1 MNPPKIENPLFF
13 KLLKEKELIP
23 DGFISDL
30 LTELD
35 GNALDVLATLIQSGI
50 GTKRQLC
57 QLWCDSIGIAHVDL
71 EKSLFQSKVV
81 RKIPERFARQH
92 YAIPIYQMGDTV
104 TVATPIPD
112 NMALKKQIEQ
122 IISGPVNL
130 VFALPQDIEWAIEN
144 EYQTNSALYEFF
156 TKIAT
161 SRVFD
166 AENPISEKTFEKIA
180 GKESIN
186 QLHVSL
192 ILLGITENASEI
204 QIDPEQDV
212 ARVNFIISGQFHER
226 LQIEKN
232 VFRQLVKN
240 IQNMAKITETKDQSP
255 RYSRILFPTPG
266 KKFDIQFL
274 SLPSEFGEKIYL
286 KLMDRAALDRP
297 PRLPEGY
304 LSVRNLHLLRNHLPS
319 PKGMAIICG
328 PTPADYSPLAYA
340 VLRDI
345 RDNNNNNNNNNGQRI
360 MAVEDS
366 PFWLLKNVEQIQV
379 NPKANVSRKD
389 AVTSCLHLHPDV
401 LFVQNIKDIEITE
414 DLKEAA
420 ASEAFII
427 GGIMAED
434 AIDALYMTQKRLGSV
449 IHTIVHQQM
458 VRRLC
463 EHCKEKYPLSLEF
476 LSEIFVF
483 EGTPK
488 IFAYRAAGCSYC
500 RNTGY
505 QGCIPV
511 QEILVIDSDLREMIT
526 KGTSVSKIREQC
538 KKNGFRSREYDGIK
552 KVLQG
557 LTTFDEISLLR
568 SQPPSK

>member
-1 MNPPKIENPLFF
+1 M
-13 KLLKEKELIP
+13 
-23 DGFISDL
+23 
-30 LTELD
+30 
-35 GNALDVLATLIQSGI
+35 
-50 GTKRQLC
+50 
-57 QLWCDSIGIAHVDL
+57 DL

-112 NMALKKQIEQ
+112 NIGLKKQIEQ
-122 IISGPVNL
+122 IIGGPVNL

-240 IQNMAKITETKDQSP
+240 IQNMAKITEAKDQSP

-297 PRLPEGY
+297 PRLAVRGY

-319 PKGMAIICG
+319 PKAWRSSWSDPGGLQSM
-328 PTPADYSPLAYA
+328 AYA

-345 RDNNNNNNNNNGQRI
+345 CDNNNNNG
-360 MAVEDS
+360 
-366 PFWLLKNVEQIQV
+366 
-379 NPKANVSRKD
+379 
-389 AVTSCLHLHPDV
+389 
-401 LFVQNIKDIEITE
+401 
-414 DLKEAA
+414 
-420 ASEAFII
+420 
-427 GGIMAED
+427 
-434 AIDALYMTQKRLGSV
+434 
-449 IHTIVHQQM
+449 
-458 VRRLC
+458 
-463 EHCKEKYPLSLEF
+463 
-476 LSEIFVF
+476 
-483 EGTPK
+483 
-488 IFAYRAAGCSYC
+488 
-500 RNTGY
+500 
-505 QGCIPV
+505 
-511 QEILVIDSDLREMIT
+511 
-526 KGTSVSKIREQC
+526 
-538 KKNGFRSREYDGIK
+538 
-552 KVLQG
+552 
-557 LTTFDEISLLR
+557 
-568 SQPPSK
+568 